1 MGKRILFIGGNFS
14 PEQTGIG
21 KYSGEMLD
29 WLSKDGFDCSIIT
42 TYPYYPQWKVQ
53 APYTKNRFWYKKET
67 VEPCEKEAMPISI
80 VRCPHYVP
88 NNPTGFKRVISDFTF
103 FLTSSF
109 VVIGMLF
116 KKKFDFVFTVAPP
129 FHLGLLAILYK
140 RIRGAKCL
148 YHIQDLQ
155 IEVAQ
160 NLHIL
165 KSKFFF
171 NILLRME
178 KYILKSSDFVS
189 TISEGMVK
197 KVKIKCKKDI
207 LLLPNWV
214 DVKKFFPIENR
225 KDLKLLF
232 NLCPAERVILYSGAI
247 GEKQGLEAILHSA
260 KHFERSSG
268 IKFVICGSGPYKEK
282 LLELN
287 KSMALTNVVF
297 MPLQP
302 FTKLNAL
309 LNVADIHL
317 VLQKNGASD
326 LTMPSKLSTIFS
338 VGGVSIVTA
347 SAGSCLHDVINTSNS
362 GITIEPENQS
372 ALNNAIE
379 YALTNDHAEIINNAR
394 YYAEMNL
401 SIHKILAACTAKM
414 LNNNRL
420 VPANPVNQ
428 VYSSIG

>member
-29 WLSKDGFDCSIIT
+29 WLSKDGFDCCIIT
-42 TYPYYPQWKVQ
+42 TFPYYPQWKVQ
-53 APYTKNRFWYKKET
+53 APYTKSRFWYKKET
-67 VEPCEKEAMPISI
+67 VENGGKEGMSLSI
-80 VRCPHYVP
+80 IRCPHYVP
-88 NNPTGFKRVISDFTF
+88 KNPTGLKRVISDFTF
-103 FLTSSF
+103 FVTCSF
-109 VVIGMLF
+109 VVIWMLF
-116 KKKFDFVFTVAPP
+116 KKRFDFVFTVAPP

-140 RIRGAKCL
+140 KIRRAKCL

-197 KVKIKCKKDI
+197 KIKIKCKKDI

-232 NLCPAERVILYSGAI
+232 NLCPEERVILYSGAI

-260 KHFERSSG
+260 KHFESSPG

-287 KSMALTNVVF
+287 KSMALKNVVF

-302 FTKLNAL
+302 FEKLNYL
-309 LNVADIHL
+309 LNVADVHL

-347 SAGSCLHDVINTSNS
+347 SAGSCLHDVINAANS
-362 GITIEPENQS
+362 GITIEPENQN
-372 ALNNAIE
+372 ALNSAIR
-379 YALTNDHAEIINNAR
+379 YALTNDH
-394 YYAEMNL
+394 
-401 SIHKILAACTAKM
+401 
-414 LNNNRL
+414 
-420 VPANPVNQ
+420 
-428 VYSSIG
+428 